1 MFKDQKWIEIPWKR
15 EEYDEAI
22 QWAKDTLELI
32 EKEVLWLPNPDYYYC
47 HYLCGQRNN
56 ACEYKP

>member
-1 MFKDQKWIEIPWKR
+1 MFKDQKWIEVPWIQ

-32 EKEVLWLPNPDYYYC
+32 EKEKDEC
-47 HYLCGQRNN
+47 C
-56 ACEYKP
+56 